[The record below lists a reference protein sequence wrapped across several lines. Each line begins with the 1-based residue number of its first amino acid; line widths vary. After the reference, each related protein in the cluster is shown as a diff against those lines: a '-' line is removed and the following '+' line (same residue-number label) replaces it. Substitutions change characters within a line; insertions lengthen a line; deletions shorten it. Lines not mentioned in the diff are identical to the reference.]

1 MATRQ
6 TSMCDSATVPAGRVT
21 RKKVIDFRK
30 LTTIKLPKR
39 HKLAKRATDGRLYD
53 IEVLE
58 KCDGRV
64 KIHYVGYRELYD
76 EWRLESE
83 IVVKNLTVQHD
94 TQDGGGAV
102 CVTVPYVFSLY
113 RELALRIKQCLTSS
127 RKSSPVVKIEMS
139 FDKVQYDGGLKLY
152 GQLKCTRR
160 GNTVYTIQQYSDLD
174 NLLGMNW
181 HWRCLNEAGDF
192 CFVNLST
199 VSFYL
204 RKRRPLVELVPDS
217 LPNSFKNCVHD
228 QGYTLVFSFVREDGV
243 QSQIHTFC

>member
-1 MATRQ
+1 MAT
-6 TSMCDSATVPAGRVT
+6 CDNAIVPAGRVT
-21 RKKVIDFRK
+21 RKVIDFKK
-30 LTTIKLPKR
+30 LTTVELPKR
-39 HKLAKRATDGRLYD
+39 RKLAKRDTDGLYD

-58 KCDGRV
+58 KRDDRV
-64 KIHYVGYRELYD
+64 RIHYVGYSERYD

-83 IVVKNLTVQHD
+83 IVVKNSTVQHD
-94 TQDGGGAV
+94 TDGGRAM

-113 RELALRIKQCLTSS
+113 RELALRIKQCLTSG
-127 RKSSPVVKIEMS
+127 RKSSPIVKIGMS

-152 GQLKCTRR
+152 GQLKCNCR

-217 LPNSFKNCVHD
+217 LPNSFKDCVHD
-228 QGYTLVFSFVREDGV
+228 QGYTLVFSLVREDGV
-243 QSQIHTFC
+243 QSQLHTIC